1 MNVKYSEVTAELY
14 EDHSARS
21 FRGETAGVFHFLFW
35 DILLFMFIGMAFYKT
50 GIITGNH
57 PAKTYWLL
65 FIIGLGVGLP
75 LSYVRLQPMF
85 EHQFNFY
92 LIAKE

>member
-1 MNVKYSEVTAELY
+1 MRIIAPEVIGAKPP
-14 EDHSARS
+14 A
-21 FRGETAGVFHFLFW
+21 VFHFLFW
-35 DILLFMFIGMAFYKT
+35 DILLFMFIGMAFYKS

-75 LSYVRLQPMF
+75 LSYFRLQP
-85 EHQFNFY
+85 Y
-92 LIAKE
+92 VRTSI